1 MEKHCAPIIILMAD
15 DDEDDCLLALTAF
28 QDAGLRGELR
38 FVENGKKLLE
48 YLRGQGDYIDL
59 EKAPLPDLIL
69 LDLNMPRMDGREA
82 LKIIK
87 SDSRLKGIPVA
98 ILTTS
103 KEQRDVDF
111 CASFGACNFITKPVE
126 FEEWVK
132 TVTALAD
139 VNLSRRCMQQI
150 L

>member
-1 MEKHCAPIIILMAD
+1 MAD
-15 DDEDDCLLALTAF
+15 DEEDDCLLAQSAFEDTGLT
-28 QDAGLRGELR
+28 GELR
-38 FVENGKKLLE
+38 VVENGIKLLD
-48 YLRGQGDYIDL
+48 YLRRQGVYANP
-59 EKAPLPDLIL
+59 EQAPRPDLIL

-87 SDSRLKGIPVA
+87 SDPQLKDIPVV

-111 CASFGACNFITKPVE
+111 CAGAGACNFITKPIE
-126 FEEWVK
+126 FEEWVA

-139 VNLSRRCMQQI
+139 VNLYCRWT
-150 L
+150 